1 MVDHPV
7 EGGRMNDMNE
17 PQTPAD
23 VPPLRPEAYVVRGDR
38 TLAAMVLLICTLG
51 GVGIGFGTALYMLR
65 VSALGGS
72 DLRPHKVTVMTWLGA
87 KLDTEAAD
95 VRGARLQRVYEESP
109 AEKAGLLPGD
119 VVLRVDDNLVTSPD
133 DLVREIRDREPGD
146 RVFLVVDRGGRMLN
160 VRTYLG
166 QY

>member
-1 MVDHPV
+1 
-7 EGGRMNDMNE
+7 MNE
-17 PQTPAD
+17 THETQAPSD
-23 VPPLRPEAYVVRGDR
+23 IGDGVPPLRPEAYVVRGDR

-65 VSALGGS
+65 VSALGADDVRS
-72 DLRPHKVTVMTWLGA
+72 HKAMVMTWLGA
-87 KLDTEAAD
+87 SLDVNAEAP
-95 VRGARLQRVYEESP
+95 GAHLKRVYEESP

-119 VVLRVDDNLVTSPD
+119 VVLRLDDSSVGSAA
-133 DLVREIRDREPGD
+133 DLVRAVRDRDPGD
-146 RVFLVVDRGGRMLN
+146 RVLLLVDRGGRMLR